1 MFKLRTPQAR
11 GLAVAALI
19 IGCAVSAWRYTEEP
33 PGQIIRTVAIIERVP
48 NSLAAFPSLPDI
60 RTEEERADKSWHFD
74 IEEMRP
80 YLRDAAIRD
89 VKRFTIRV
97 MAVPFYG
104 LLAAGLFLLLV
115 LGGLR
120 ISRWIQTGP

>member
-74 IEEMRP
+74 MSFHTWAEQCGTNPIVPRSTWP
-80 YLRDAAIRD
+80 QG
-89 VKRFTIRV
+89 VQRFIVHV
-97 MAVPFYG
+97 MLNVSP
-104 LLAAGLFLLLV
+104 
-115 LGGLR
+115 
-120 ISRWIQTGP
+120 SE